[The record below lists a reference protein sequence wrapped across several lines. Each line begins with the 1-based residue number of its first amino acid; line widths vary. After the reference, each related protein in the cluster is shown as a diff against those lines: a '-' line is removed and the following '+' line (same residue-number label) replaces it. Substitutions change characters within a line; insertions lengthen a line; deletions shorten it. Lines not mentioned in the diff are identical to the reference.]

1 MTALRDSGR
10 HAVRLRS
17 QCLLRRYLAA
27 AQRRPRGAP
36 AVRFLNPPTIAQP
49 RGYTHVVEVTGP
61 GRIIYV
67 AGQLGYDVSGKVP
80 EPGDFRAPGDAG
92 VRKSQ
97 GRARQRRR
105 PASSMWS
112 SSTPFSPTSARRS
125 DLSRGAR
132 PLREHGGAAGQHH
145 RRDPAAGARG
155 GADRGSH
162 RRAAAALTPARRAR
176 RPAHGRRGTR
186 RRRIASMTARASRP
200 DITCR
205 YCRPGRRDP

>member
-1 MTALRDSGR
+1 MTTLSRFRLPCGAAAVAILASALS
-10 HAVRLRS
+10 
-17 QCLLRRYLAA
+17 AA
-27 AQRRPRGAP
+27 AQTPPAGAP

-112 SSTPFSPTSARRS
+112 SSTPFSPTSARRFRS
-125 DLSRGAR
+125 IAR
-132 PLREHGGAAGQHH
+132 CA
-145 RRDPAAGARG
+145 
-155 GADRGSH
+155 
-162 RRAAAALTPARRAR
+162 TV
-176 RPAHGRRGTR
+176 T
-186 RRRIASMTARASRP
+186 
-200 DITCR
+200 
-205 YCRPGRRDP
+205 